1 MHKPLPGARM
11 DRRVALQNLV
21 LAVAAAVVTSCDN
34 IDNFEVD
41 VGAKATIPAG
51 TVLDELLGVLA
62 FNEFQSINLT
72 QELDNQGVT
81 KDDVDSVRMISLSL
95 VIDGPAGA
103 NFDFL
108 ESLAFYAET
117 EGQPKVLVAELD
129 PVPKGQ
135 TSLDL
140 VVSGAELKPYV
151 VAPSMKLTTT
161 TKGKRPPEETMVTAA
176 AVLDVDV
183 TVPGC

>member
-1 MHKPLPGARM
+1 M

-21 LAVAAAVVTSCDN
+21 LAIAAAAVTSCDN
-34 IDNFEVD
+34 LDNFEVD
-41 VGAKATIPAG
+41 VGAKATIPPG
-51 TVLDELLGVLA
+51 TILEELLGVLA
-62 FNEFQSINLT
+62 FDDFQSINLT

-81 KDDVDSVRMISLSL
+81 KEDVDSVRMISLAL

-103 NFDFL
+103 NFDFI
-108 ESLAFYAET
+108 ESVSFFAET

-129 PVPKGQ
+129 PVPKGK
-135 TSLDL
+135 TSLDF

-161 TKGKRPPEETMVTAA
+161 TKGKRPPQETMVSAA

>member
-1 MHKPLPGARM
+1 MN
-11 DRRVALQNLV
+11 RRVALQNLL
-21 LAVAAAVVTSCDN
+21 LAVAAAAVTSCDDL
-34 IDNFEVD
+34 DNFEVD
-41 VGAKATIPAG
+41 VAAKATIPAG

-62 FNEFQSINLT
+62 FEEFQSINLT

-81 KDDVDSVRMISLSL
+81 KDDVDSVRMISLAL
-95 VIDGPAGA
+95 VIDGPSGA

-117 EGQPKVLVAELD
+117 EGQERVLVAELA

-135 TSLDL
+135 TSIEL
-140 VVSGAELKPYV
+140 VMSGAELKPYV
-151 VAPSMKLTTT
+151 VAPSMKLTTAA
-161 TKGKRPPEETMVTAA
+161 KGKRPPQETRVTAA

-183 TVPGC
+183 TVPGCGA

>member
-1 MHKPLPGARM
+1 MA
-11 DRRVALQNLV
+11 RRVALQNFL
-21 LAVAAAVVTSCDN
+21 LAVAAAAVTSCDN

-41 VGAKATIPAG
+41 VTAKATIPAG
-51 TVLDELLGVLA
+51 TVLDELLGVLS
-62 FNEFQSINLT
+62 FDEFQSINLT

-81 KDDVDSVRMISLSL
+81 KDDVDSVRMIALSL

-117 EGQPKVLVAELD
+117 EGQKPTLVAELD

-135 TSLDL
+135 TSIEL
-140 VVSGAELKPYV
+140 VMSGAELKPFV
-151 VAPSMKLTTT
+151 VAPSMKLTTQA
-161 TKGKRPPEETMVTAA
+161 KGKRPPQETRVTAA
-176 AVLDVDV
+176 GVLDVDV

>member
-1 MHKPLPGARM
+1 MHKPLPAARM
-11 DRRVALQNLV
+11 ARRVALQNLV
-21 LAVAAAVVTSCDN
+21 LAIAAAAVTSCDN
-34 IDNFEVD
+34 LDNFEVD
-41 VGAKATIPAG
+41 VGAKATIPPG
-51 TVLDELLGVLA
+51 TILEELLGVLA
-62 FNEFQSINLT
+62 FDEFQSINLT

-81 KDDVDSVRMISLSL
+81 KEDIDSVRMISLAL
-95 VIDGPAGA
+95 VIEGPAGA
-103 NFDFL
+103 NFDFI
-108 ESLAFYAET
+108 ESIAFFAET

-129 PVPKGQ
+129 PVPKGKI
-135 TSLDL
+135 SLDF

-161 TKGKRPPEETMVTAA
+161 TKGKRPPQETRVSAA